1 MLATLLRVA
10 LASAIA
16 GLACALGVSALHGMP
31 RSWAVELLVV
41 FGGIVVALGIGY
53 GAMKLLR
60 VEELS
65 ALEDL
70 LRAMRRRF
78 TGA

>member
-1 MLATLLRVA
+1 LVGTA
-10 LASAIA
+10 LA
-16 GLACALGVSALHGMP
+16 
-31 RSWAVELLVV
+31 
-41 FGGIVVALGIGY
+41 Y

-60 VEELS
+60 VQELA

-70 LRAMRRRF
+70 LRALRRRF